1 MESFGYVGTVAGL
14 KQFLAEKLKA
24 EENIED

>member
-14 KQFLAEKLKA
+14 KQFLEEKLK
-24 EENIED
+24 EEGNVED